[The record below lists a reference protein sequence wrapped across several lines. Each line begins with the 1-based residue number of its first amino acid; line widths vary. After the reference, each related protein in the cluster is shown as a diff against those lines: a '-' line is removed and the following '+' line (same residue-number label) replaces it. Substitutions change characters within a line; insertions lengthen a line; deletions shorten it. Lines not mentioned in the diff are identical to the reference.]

1 MRLEIRERRKF
12 CRISEVNLCSLFT
25 SRHAAVISKDW
36 PLVDKNSRFVA
47 SANGK
52 GAKNEQLR
60 KGHTLF
66 VSHSSMKSQL
76 YPLSSYLRTSL

>member
-12 CRISEVNLCSLFT
+12 CHISVVNLYSLFT
-25 SRHAAVISKDW
+25 SSHAAVISKDR
-36 PLVDKNSRFVA
+36 PLVDKNSRFVT

-52 GAKNEQLR
+52 GAKNEQFR
-60 KGHTLF
+60 KAHTLF

-76 YPLSSYLRTSL
+76 YPLSSYLRISL